1 MGGAV
6 LVTAPQPGPAAKL
19 PPALSAIAAANLRV
33 LRQRNGW
40 TLAQLSQLM
49 GWGAASTACAAEG
62 HRGGRQ
68 RRFAT
73 WEIGQLAAIFG
84 VTPAQLLT
92 RCAAC
97 GGQPPPGYACL
108 ACKAEHPPA
117 PARLATGR

>member
-1 MGGAV
+1 MGGTV
-6 LVTAPQPGPAAKL
+6 MVTPPQHGPAAKL
-19 PPALSAIAAANLRV
+19 PPTLSAIASANLRV

-68 RRFAT
+68 RRFAA
-73 WEIGQLAAIFG
+73 WEIGQLAALFG
-84 VTPAQLLT
+84 ITPAQLLT
-92 RCAAC
+92 RCLTC

-117 PARLATGR
+117 PAHPAGR